1 MAGRLLIVAAGL
13 REHGMVITVQCPHC
27 EQLVR
32 RPAESVG
39 QYADCP
45 ECGEMFVA
53 LTAVSGDAMSD
64 DMPSGSSSPK
74 TREWGSADIHI
85 PVPEGSVDADSDWD
99 SGDLEIEFAEA
110 PAREDVESLESSSES
125 GRFTSDVDV
134 DFEAADEE
142 EEPAVDFASVFSTK
156 PSDSDQDDEGDE
168 LEQDSLRFRLVRE
181 ARRLVA
187 SKHSKSVLVSTAM
200 HVMLLLFL
208 AAWILPQLPA
218 ADITT
223 LLSMA
228 PEAPLEDLIETA
240 ELDLAEPVVEPE
252 AALDLTQPQPHPP
265 SAADVPELNIKA
277 PGPVA
282 STETSPEPGR
292 TESTA
297 ATESETTIRQ
307 RAETQISQASTVE
320 DATDAIVASMRGKL
334 LERDTVAVWLM
345 DRSISMNQQR
355 ELLAN
360 RVSDFLH
367 EVDKNESG
375 EFHKL
380 LHVVVAFG
388 ARAEKIIATGSPIR
402 ALTAMR
408 KEYAVDPSGLEN
420 VFSAIEWSTDQ
431 FIARVSAH
439 RGKHIMFVVSTDESG
454 DDYLRME
461 NAIAGCRKYG
471 IEVSVIGPSAVLGQM
486 QGHHAYTASDNRVY
500 YLPVVRGPETAF
512 PQRLPLP
519 YWFRGVPA
527 NWNESRRGP
536 WQGNTPAW
544 QGGSNMESILSGFGP
559 YALTRLTLAT
569 GGDYIVFDRPRDRS
583 PFRFE
588 QLRPYLPDYR
598 SPNAIQEDLNNH
610 PLRLALLKMVNETQ
624 RLNLQLPRTD
634 FGTQFGGSFYLTPQ
648 QFRAQLAGE
657 LKTEVRR
664 ALQGAAA
671 IEKILSNLD
680 SRGVRGDFE
689 EETSPRWQAWRDL
702 TVGRLRAGRVRCLT
716 YAEFISKLNLT
727 TLKPTTN
734 GLSFHAS
741 ELPRASVLTEE
752 AASAREL
759 LDRCREAH
767 QGTPWQ
773 YLSDRERAHAF
784 GFAVRERT
792 VPPARRTFGPPVRI
806 KTVTLPRL

>member
-1 MAGRLLIVAAGL
+1 
-13 REHGMVITVQCPHC
+13 MVITVQCPHC

-39 QYADCP
+39 RYADCP

-53 LTAVSGDAMSD
+53 LTAVSGDATSD
-64 DMPSGSSSPK
+64 DTPPGSSSPE
-74 TREWGSADIHI
+74 TRERDSADIHI
-85 PVPEGSVDADSDWD
+85 PVPAGSVDDDSVRDG
-99 SGDLEIEFAEA
+99 GDLEIEFAEA
-110 PAREDVESLESSSES
+110 PTGEDIESEESSSEFS
-125 GRFTSDVDV
+125 GFTSDVDY
-134 DFEAADEE
+134 EAAEEKE
-142 EEPAVDFASVFSTK
+142 EEPAVDFEGVFSTES
-156 PSDSDQDDEGDE
+156 SDSEEDDDELDQGT
-168 LEQDSLRFRLVRE
+168 LSSRVVRE
-181 ARRLVA
+181 ARRLVG

-200 HVMLLLFL
+200 HVVLLLFL

-240 ELDLAEPVVEPE
+240 ELDIAEPAPEPE
-252 AALDLTQPQPHPP
+252 AALDLTQPQPSP
-265 SAADVPELNIKA
+265 AADVPELDIKA
-277 PGPVA
+277 PGPVPG
-282 STETSPEPGR
+282 TETSPEPGR
-292 TESTA
+292 TESKA
-297 ATESETTIRQ
+297 AAESETTIRQ
-307 RAETQISQASTVE
+307 RAETKISQASTVE

-360 RVSDFLH
+360 RVSEFLH
-367 EVDKNESG
+367 EVDKNETG
-375 EFHKL
+375 EFHEL
-380 LHVVVAFG
+380 MHVVVAFG
-388 ARAEKIIATGSPIR
+388 ERAEKIIATGSPIR

-408 KEYAVDPSGLEN
+408 KEYAVDASGLEN
-420 VFSAIEWSTDQ
+420 VFSAVEWSTDQ

-439 RGKHIMFVVSTDESG
+439 RGKHIMFVISTDESG

-461 NAIAGCRKYG
+461 NAIAACRKYG

-500 YLPVVRGPETAF
+500 YLPVVRGPDTAF

-527 NWNESRRGP
+527 NWDESRRGP
-536 WQGNTPAW
+536 WQGNIPTW
-544 QGGSNMESILSGFGP
+544 QGGSNMDAILSGFGP

-583 PFRFE
+583 PYRFE

-598 SPNAIQEDLNNH
+598 SPIAIQEDLNNH
-610 PLRLALLKMVNETQ
+610 PLRLALLKLVNETQ

-657 LKTEVRR
+657 LKTELRK

-680 SRGVRGDFE
+680 SRGVRSDFE

-702 TVGRLRAGRVRCLT
+702 TVGRLRAGRVRCLA

-734 GLSFHAS
+734 GLSFGPGA
-741 ELPRASVLTEE
+741 LPRASALTGES
-752 AASAREL
+752 ASAREL
-759 LDRCREAH
+759 LDRCRETH

-773 YLSDRERAHAF
+773 FLADRERAHDF
-784 GFAVRERT
+784 GFTIRERT

>member
-1 MAGRLLIVAAGL
+1 
-13 REHGMVITVQCPHC
+13 
-27 EQLVR
+27 
-32 RPAESVG
+32 
-39 QYADCP
+39 
-45 ECGEMFVA
+45 MFVA
-53 LTAVSGDAMSD
+53 LTVISGDAMSGD
-64 DMPSGSSSPK
+64 TVSDSRRTETPASGA
-74 TREWGSADIHI
+74 ADIHLPTVSASSI
-85 PVPEGSVDADSDWD
+85 DDD
-99 SGDLEIEFAEA
+99 SGWDEDDLEIEFAETPVEEVVELTGPQLETPETEPDVDSHFETGA
-110 PAREDVESLESSSES
+110 DEEPASTFEGTFSLED
-125 GRFTSDVDV
+125 SDSDN
-134 DFEAADEE
+134 EDEE
-142 EEPAVDFASVFSTK
+142 EEQ
-156 PSDSDQDDEGDE
+156 DQDTVR
-168 LEQDSLRFRLVRE
+168 SRLVRE

-187 SKHSKSVLVSTAM
+187 SKHSKSVFVSTAL
-200 HVMLLLFL
+200 HVVLLFFL

-223 LLSMA
+223 LLNMA
-228 PEAPLEDLIETA
+228 PEAPVEDLIETA
-240 ELDLAEPVVEPE
+240 ELEIVEPVAMPE
-252 AALDLTQPQPHPP
+252 AVPDLTQLQPPANSHTP
-265 SAADVPELNIKA
+265 ANATVPELEIKA
-277 PGPVA
+277 PGPNPGP
-282 STETSPEPGR
+282 ETSPDPGGS
-292 TESTA
+292 ESA
-297 ATESETTIRQ
+297 APATSETTIRE
-307 RAETQISQASTVE
+307 RAEKQISQASTVE
-320 DATDAIVASMRGKL
+320 DATDAIVASMRSKL
-334 LERDTVAVWLM
+334 KERDTVVVWLM

-380 LHVVVAFG
+380 LHIVVAFG
-388 ARAEKIIATGSPIR
+388 ARAEKLIGTSSPIR

-420 VFSAIEWSTDQ
+420 VFSAVEWSADQ
-431 FIARVSAH
+431 FIAKVTTH
-439 RGKHIMFVVSTDESG
+439 RDKHIMFVVSTDESG

-461 NAIAGCRKYG
+461 NAIAGCRKYD
-471 IEVSVIGPSAVLGQM
+471 IEVSVIGPSAVLRQM

-527 NWNESRRGP
+527 NWNETRRGP

-544 QGGSNMESILSGFGP
+544 QGGSNMDSILSGFGP

-569 GGDYIVFDRPRDRS
+569 GGDYIVFDRPRDRA

-588 QLRPYLPDYR
+588 ELRPYLPDYR
-598 SPNAIQEDLNNH
+598 SPNAIQTDLNNH
-610 PLRLALLKMVNETQ
+610 PLRLALLKMVKETQ
-624 RLNLQLPRTD
+624 KLNLRLPRSD

-671 IEKILSNLD
+671 IEQILNNLE
-680 SRGVRGDFE
+680 SRGVRGEFE
-689 EETSPRWQAWRDL
+689 QETSPRWQAWRDL
-702 TVGRLRAGRVRCLT
+702 TVGRLQAGRVRCLA

-734 GLSFHAS
+734 GLSFGPRA
-741 ELPRASVLTEE
+741 LPRASVLLDD
-752 AASAREL
+752 AASAKEL
-759 LDRCREAH
+759 LDRCRESH

-773 YLSDRERAHAF
+773 FLADRERAHGF
-784 GFAVRERT
+784 GFAIRERA
-792 VPPARRTFGPPVRI
+792 VPPVRRTVGPPVRI